1 MSHDDYL
8 KSLGHRIKTLR
19 KAKNLSQE
27 ALSEKIDKSVDTISN
42 IERAVSAPRL
52 ETAIEIA
59 RALDVEPYELFRIRD
74 LPLSDKQRTKLLDE
88 IFDLLQDQ
96 PEEILKFTLSQTKQ
110 LVSLRDKFIDKL
122 KK

>member
-1 MSHDDYL
+1 MSHNDYL

-59 RALDVEPYELFRIRD
+59 HALDVEPYELFRIRD